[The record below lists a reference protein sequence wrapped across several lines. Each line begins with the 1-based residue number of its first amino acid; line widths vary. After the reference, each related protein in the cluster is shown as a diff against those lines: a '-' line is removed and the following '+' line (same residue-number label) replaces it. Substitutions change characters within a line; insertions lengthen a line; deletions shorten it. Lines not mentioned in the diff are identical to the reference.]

1 MSSTTA
7 TNEENGKPLERS
19 EDEEA
24 KIALE
29 AAKAAAASITS
40 EKERLANELKDD
52 AKKQQEAEKDMST
65 SDLKALKQLEFYFSD
80 SNFRRD
86 NFLRGKADENEEGF
100 VEIAVL
106 LTFNRL
112 KQLCNDAE
120 KIATIASISAKL
132 IVSEDKKMIRRRTK
146 LSSADNSKFRTM
158 YASGVPTTE
167 TLDSLIELFS
177 HTNTLTVLSVRMR
190 RDRQTKEFNGTVFVE
205 YDTETACKQAVSDEV
220 EFKVNDV
227 ALSTQ
232 LLTTYLKERRDTT
245 PRRNNNNNNN
255 RDSNTKKR
263 KEKDGKKPVANFQIA
278 EGTCLYLEGVAPQD
292 VDREGMKEL
301 FGKHGSVVYVDFQ
314 RGDVSAHVRM
324 ETKEETTKIM
334 EAYGATKDDFQLG
347 GQTFEMKLLVGDDEK
362 AYMEKVEAGR
372 RERRERSNQNKR
384 RRY

>member
-177 HTNTLTVLSVRMR
+177 HTNTLTVLSV
-190 RDRQTKEFNGTVFVE
+190 
-205 YDTETACKQAVSDEV
+205 A
-220 EFKVNDV
+220 
-227 ALSTQ
+227 
-232 LLTTYLKERRDTT
+232 LLTRR
-245 PRRNNNNNNN
+245 
-255 RDSNTKKR
+255 
-263 KEKDGKKPVANFQIA
+263 
-278 EGTCLYLEGVAPQD
+278 
-292 VDREGMKEL
+292 
-301 FGKHGSVVYVDFQ
+301 
-314 RGDVSAHVRM
+314 
-324 ETKEETTKIM
+324 
-334 EAYGATKDDFQLG
+334 
-347 GQTFEMKLLVGDDEK
+347 
-362 AYMEKVEAGR
+362 
-372 RERRERSNQNKR
+372 
-384 RRY
+384 